1 LSDAATSFAA
11 RSIGRVMADDDGKKN
26 DPLTDHAAPRHHAPP
41 TIDYSKLGQLR
52 GYEGFLTSV
61 LVASAAGIVA
71 AWVFYDVTNGR
82 LTRKI
87 DTENQELRSKLD
99 QLTATNAQLESQFQN
114 LKEAFVT
121 NQVQV
126 NQLTAAITSL
136 REDLEKHE
144 HEKQLLQQT
153 EKPRR
158 RAH

>member
-1 LSDAATSFAA
+1 MRPASSAA
-11 RSIGRVMADDDGKKN
+11 RSIGRVMADDDRKQD
-26 DPLTDHAAPRHHAPP
+26 DPPTDHAAPRHHAPP

-61 LVASAAGIVA
+61 LVASAAGAIG
-71 AWVFYDVTNGR
+71 AWVFSDVISGR

-99 QLTATNAQLESQFQN
+99 QLTATNARLESQFQS
-114 LKEAFVT
+114 LKETFVT
-121 NQVQV
+121 NQIQID
-126 NQLTAAITSL
+126 QLTTSITSL
-136 REDLEKHE
+136 RQDLQKHE
-144 HEKQLLQQT
+144 HEKQVLQQT